1 MIMAICD
8 ILQKNTDEEQQ
19 KKLEPYIESLRCNSR
34 RLNELVEEILEVRNM
49 EEGNFTRLRL
59 QPVLTD
65 YMFER
70 WVSSYDQIAQES
82 GITFISHNGAS
93 GLRWNTDIS
102 SLGKI
107 VNNLISNALKYT
119 PEGGEIRVS
128 ISHPE
133 NGNLVIDVYNTAPES
148 RRRIYIFFL

>member
-1 MIMAICD
+1 
-8 ILQKNTDEEQQ
+8 
-19 KKLEPYIESLRCNSR
+19 
-34 RLNELVEEILEVRNM
+34 
-49 EEGNFTRLRL
+49 
-59 QPVLTD
+59 
-65 YMFER
+65 MFER

-119 PEGGEIRVS
+119 RKAARYGLAYRILRTGILSSTSIIRRGIKAANIKTLFDKFVVFNNVDRNS
-128 ISHPE
+128 YR
-133 NGNLVIDVYNTAPES
+133 DMAS
-148 RRRIYIFFL
+148 RHGLTGLYICHGW